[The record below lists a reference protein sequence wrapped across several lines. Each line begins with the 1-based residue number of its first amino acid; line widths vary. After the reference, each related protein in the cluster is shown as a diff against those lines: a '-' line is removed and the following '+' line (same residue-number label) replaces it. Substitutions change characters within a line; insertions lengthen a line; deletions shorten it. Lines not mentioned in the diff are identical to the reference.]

1 MEIQD
6 STKCPQPYHP
16 QENGQNSG
24 GEQCPSSPPSHC
36 QTSIA
41 SISNYFLEMN
51 EKLER
56 CDKVETLN
64 KEKNHMEILELKY
77 TITEILNKQI
87 NKKPSV
93 DRLTAKWRR

>member
-1 MEIQD
+1 
-6 STKCPQPYHP
+6 
-16 QENGQNSG
+16 
-24 GEQCPSSPPSHC
+24 
-36 QTSIA
+36 
-41 SISNYFLEMN
+41 MN